1 MKASSSNAI
10 IPGEQVTEWR
20 AWSPA
25 SFQETAAA
33 PLPLGGCEA
42 EAAPV
47 PPESELTAPGE
58 DPEPPAEGE
67 ADPTDEAPPSSY
79 PTAAELEAIHQEAW
93 QTGHDAGLAE
103 GREQGHAAALA
114 EASATFARHW
124 EPLQSLAD
132 QFAEGLS
139 QVEAELAH
147 DILSFSVGLA
157 ERLVAAHLACDPCA
171 LESVLRQALSDLP
184 ATLGQARLR
193 VNPDDLEVARTFL
206 QQETPETVWQ
216 WMSDASIARGGC
228 IIDTAQLRLDLTL
241 AARLDALKSAL
252 GVEPTTDDSP
262 AA

>member
-1 MKASSSNAI
+1 MKASSSNSI

-25 SFQETAAA
+25 SFQDAAA
-33 PLPLGGCEA
+33 PAPRAA
-42 EAAPV
+42 E
-47 PPESELTAPGE
+47 
-58 DPEPPAEGE
+58 EPAVAAEGE
-67 ADPTDEAPPSSY
+67 SPEPDEDPPLAASEEGDPAEEAPPSSY

-93 QTGHDAGLAE
+93 QTGHEAGLAE
-103 GREQGHAAALA
+103 GRLQGQAEALA
-114 EASATFARHW
+114 EVSATFARHW
-124 EPLQSLAD
+124 EPLQALAD
-132 QFAEGLS
+132 QFADGLNRM
-139 QVEAELAH
+139 EAELAH

-193 VNPDDLEVARTFL
+193 VNPDDLEVARAFL

-216 WMSDASIARGGC
+216 WLPDPSIARGGC
-228 IIDTAQLRLDLTL
+228 IIDTAHLRLDLTL
-241 AARLDALKSAL
+241 TARLDALKSAL
-252 GVEPTTDDSP
+252 GLEPSTDDSP

>member
-1 MKASSSNAI
+1 MKASSSNSI

-25 SFQETAAA
+25 SFHDANAA
-33 PLPLGGCEA
+33 PSPS
-42 EAAPV
+42 V
-47 PPESELTAPGE
+47 
-58 DPEPPAEGE
+58 EGE
-67 ADPTDEAPPSSY
+67 ADEAAPAVESESLEPGDEPPRSASGEDDPADEAPASSY

-93 QTGHDAGLAE
+93 QAGHEAGLAE
-103 GREQGHAAALA
+103 GRLQGQAEALA
-114 EASATFARHW
+114 EVSATFARHW

-132 QFAEGLS
+132 QFAEGLNR
-139 QVEAELAH
+139 VEAELAH

-171 LESVLRQALSDLP
+171 LESVLRQALADLP

-193 VNPDDLEVARTFL
+193 VNPDDLEVARAFL

-216 WMSDASIARGGC
+216 WLADPSIARGGC
-228 IIDTAQLRLDLTL
+228 VIDTAHLRLDLTL

-252 GVEPTTDDSP
+252 GLEPSADDSRP
-262 AA
+262 A

>member
-1 MKASSSNAI
+1 MKASSSNTI

-20 AWSPA
+20 TWSPA
-25 SFQETAAA
+25 SFQDTAAA
-33 PLPLGGCEA
+33 PSSPA
-42 EAAPV
+42 PAADEPAV
-47 PPESELTAPGE
+47 AVEGESPEPDE
-58 DPEPPAEGE
+58 DPPLAVSEEGE
-67 ADPTDEAPPSSY
+67 PADEAPPSSY

-93 QTGHDAGLAE
+93 QTGHEAGLAE
-103 GREQGHAAALA
+103 GRLQGQTEALA
-114 EASATFARHW
+114 EVSATFSQHW

-132 QFAEGLS
+132 QFAEGLNR
-139 QVEAELAH
+139 VEAELAH

-171 LESVLRQALSDLP
+171 IESLLRQAMSDLP
-184 ATLGQARLR
+184 ASLGQARLR
-193 VNPDDLEVARTFL
+193 VNPADLEVARTFL

-216 WMSDASIARGGC
+216 WLADPSIARGGC

-252 GVEPTTDDSP
+252 GLELSANDSP

>member
-1 MKASSSNAI
+1 MKASSSNSI

-25 SFQETAAA
+25 SFHDAAVAPSSLVRNEVDDAA
-33 PLPLGGCEA
+33 PEIESETPESSDDPA
-42 EAAPV
+42 R
-47 PPESELTAPGE
+47 PESEQ
-58 DPEPPAEGE
+58 DEP
-67 ADPTDEAPPSSY
+67 ADEEPPSSY

-93 QTGHDAGLAE
+93 QAGHDAGLAE
-103 GREQGHAAALA
+103 GRLQGQAEALA
-114 EASATFARHW
+114 EASATFSRHW
-124 EPLQSLAD
+124 ESLQSLAD
-132 QFAEGLS
+132 QFAEGLGR
-139 QVEAELAH
+139 VESELAH

-193 VNPDDLEVARTFL
+193 VNPDDLEVARAFL

-216 WMSDASIARGGC
+216 WLADPSIARGGC
-228 IIDTAQLRLDLTL
+228 VIDTAHLRLDLTL

-252 GVEPTTDDSP
+252 GLEPSADDSRT
-262 AA
+262 A